1 MRGRNRRTTK
11 NSMSYYFER
20 DDVALHHVAEFF
32 KDTSKERRECAEKLM
47 KYQNKRG
54 GRNILMEIKRPERDE
69 WGSTLEAMQMA
80 LELEKNVNQAL
91 LDLHNIATERKDA
104 HLCDCLESDHL
115 DEHVKKMKKLGDHIT
130 NLKRLGVPQN
140 GMGDYLFDKHSMS

>member
-1 MRGRNRRTTK
+1 MDSQVRQNYSHDCEAGVNRMVNLEMYASYTYL
-11 NSMSYYFER
+11 SVSYYFER

-54 GRNILMEIKRPERDE
+54 GRNILMEIK
-69 WGSTLEAMQMA
+69 
-80 LELEKNVNQAL
+80 
-91 LDLHNIATERKDA
+91 
-104 HLCDCLESDHL
+104 LCDCLESDHL